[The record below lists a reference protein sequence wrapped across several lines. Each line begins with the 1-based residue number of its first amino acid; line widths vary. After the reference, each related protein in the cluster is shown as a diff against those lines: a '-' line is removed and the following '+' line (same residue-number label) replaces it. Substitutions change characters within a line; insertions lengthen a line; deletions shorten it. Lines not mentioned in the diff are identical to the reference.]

1 MTMQCAIRV
10 TAALSLWAAISHADT
25 FLYTAEDGG
34 NSDSSLAQ
42 FDANVTW
49 GNTFTVEPNP
59 DGGPDAVFNTITTV
73 RLALARDFADDVRP
87 IEILIYDDP
96 DDAAPE
102 FDPARAILVSR
113 TTTTAILT
121 PDGEPADYAIEP
133 TTVAGRFFVA
143 VNMEALQ
150 NEQFFR
156 QDFFE
161 PGDSSWTFY
170 NPVGTPQLV
179 LGDSLF
185 IGNNIDFGTG
195 TWVVRA
201 LACTADPACND
212 ADLAQPFG
220 VLDLADVQTFVGAFI
235 ASDPLADLSPPAGVL
250 DLADL
255 QAFVGAFVAGCP

>member
-1 MTMQCAIRV
+1 VKLSITAL
-10 TAALSLWAAISHADT
+10 TAAICMSTHADT
-25 FLYTAEDGG
+25 FLYAAEDGG
-34 NSDSSLAQ
+34 NSDSSLSQ

-49 GNTFTVEPNP
+49 GNTFTVETNP
-59 DGGPDAVFNTITTV
+59 DGGSFDTITTV
-73 RLALARDFADDVRP
+73 QLALARAFADGARP

-96 DDAAPE
+96 DDDAPA
-102 FDPARAILVSR
+102 FDPARAVLVSR
-113 TTTTAILT
+113 TTTTVIPT
-121 PDGEPADYAIEP
+121 PDGEPADYPITP
-133 TTVAGRFFVA
+133 TAVAGRFFVA
-143 VNMEALQ
+143 VNMDALQ
-150 NEQFFR
+150 GEPVLR

-170 NPVGTPQLV
+170 NPAGTPQLV

-212 ADLAQPFG
+212 ADLAEPFG
-220 VLDLADVQTFVGAFI
+220 VLDLADVQAFVGAFV
-235 ASDPLADLSPPAGVL
+235 AGDALADLAPPAGVL

>member
-1 MTMQCAIRV
+1 MFVKFVSTLITLGSIAV
-10 TAALSLWAAISHADT
+10 AHADT
-25 FLYTAEDGG
+25 LIYAAEDGG
-34 NSDSSLAQ
+34 NSDSALSQ

-49 GNTFTVEPNP
+49 GNTFAVAPNP
-59 DGGPDAVFNTITTV
+59 DGGPDAEFNTITTV
-73 RLALARDFADDVRP
+73 RLALARDFADDARP

-96 DDAAPE
+96 DDAAAA
-102 FDPARAILVSR
+102 FDPARAILISW
-113 TTTTAILT
+113 TTTTAAPT

-143 VNMEALQ
+143 VNMDAFQ
-150 NEQFFR
+150 NESVLR

-161 PGDSSWTFY
+161 PGDSAWTFY

-201 LACTADPACND
+201 VACDAEPGCNP
-212 ADLAQPFG
+212 ADLAEPFG
-220 VLDLADVQTFVGAFI
+220 VLDLADVQAFVVGFT
-235 ASDPLADLSPPAGVL
+235 SGDTLADLAPPTGVL

-255 QAFVGAFVAGCP
+255 QAFVTAFVAGCT

>member
-1 MTMQCAIRV
+1 MKLSITAL
-10 TAALSLWAAISHADT
+10 TAAICMSTHADT
-25 FLYTAEDGG
+25 FLYTAEGGG
-34 NSDSSLAQ
+34 NSDSSLSQ

-59 DGGPDAVFNTITTV
+59 DGGSGTGFFDTITTV
-73 RLALARDFADDVRP
+73 RLTLATDFVDASRP

-96 DDAAPE
+96 NDAAPI
-102 FDPARAILVSR
+102 FDPASAVLISR
-113 TTTTAILT
+113 TTTTAVPT
-121 PDGEPADYAIEP
+121 PDGEPADYAITP
-133 TTVAGRFFVA
+133 TTVEGRFFVA
-143 VNMEALQ
+143 VNMDALQ

-170 NPVGTPQLV
+170 NPIGTPQLV

-201 LACTADPACND
+201 LACDAEPGCSP

-220 VLDLADVQTFVGAFI
+220 VLDLADLQTFVAAFVTNDPI
-235 ASDPLADLSPPAGVL
+235 ADITGDTLF

-255 QAFVGAFVAGCP
+255 QAFIAAFTAGCP